1 MLDFS
6 SINPGDIRGA
16 GFDISK
22 NVEEAKKSLESFHDY
37 RVKKVSVNFEDSK
50 WIFNEEFTR
59 SNVVFDYTM
68 ISHSLKFC
76 TTENKF
82 FNYLKINLDVI

>member
-22 NVEEAKKSLESFHDY
+22 NVEEAKKSLESFHDN
-37 RVKKVSVNFEDSK
+37 VSFFMFIPKFQFRIFKNRKLRTAPSTLWIILSQARDS
-50 WIFNEEFTR
+50 FMHN
-59 SNVVFDYTM
+59 
-68 ISHSLKFC
+68 
-76 TTENKF
+76 
-82 FNYLKINLDVI
+82 